1 MAGGGVTCIVEM
13 KTKNT
18 EILRSYLYKK
28 KVPFEGYQIISCGA
42 GEINAKPEEI
52 LFIDDAIKIFKNFFN
67 NYKMSNEVKWK

>member
-1 MAGGGVTCIVEM
+1 MAGGTCIVEI

-18 EILRSYLYKK
+18 EIRRAYLDKE
-28 KVPFEGYQIISCGA
+28 KVPFEGDQIISCGS